1 MAVREWS
8 GRRLAAVWFI
18 GIVSEAALVIVPGV
32 LAQRYI
38 ERKLPRLQR
47 EYAQIRAEQ
56 AAAES
61 AWTLTEQADS
71 ISVANQRRSAIDAGS
86 YSVSAQGDTNVAV
99 VRTPSGRPDSVAVA
113 KSIARTN
120 WIAAAI
126 VFVLWGS
133 IPVALSCLTIIWLL
147 GRRRVSSAAA

>member
-1 MAVREWS
+1 MALREWS
-8 GRRLAAVWFI
+8 RRRLATVWFI
-18 GIVSEAALVIVPGV
+18 GIVCEAALVIVPGA
-32 LAQRYI
+32 LAQRYA
-38 ERKLPRLQR
+38 EWKLPRLQR
-47 EYAQIRAEQ
+47 EYARIRADQ

-61 AWTLTEQADS
+61 AWTITEQADS
-71 ISVANQRRSAIDAGS
+71 ISVANQRRLAIDAGS
-86 YSVSAQGDTNVAV
+86 YSVNAQGDTMVAV

-133 IPVALSCLTIIWLL
+133 IPVALCGLTIIWLL
-147 GRRRVSSAAA
+147 GQGRMSSAAA